1 MTILD
6 YRMPIQMMGK
16 ENAVADRML
25 LPSSS
30 KGDLELHNRRVKNK
44 TSFSI
49 DVTEYAD
56 DPMSLRMI
64 EPKKNNLTPM
74 IKSIESPSDGDAR
87 MTEDVISKS
96 KTVILPPIDS
106 HRIESGSDENVMY
119 IASDPEIS

>member
-1 MTILD
+1 MTVLD
-6 YRMPIQMMGK
+6 YRMPIKMMGK

-30 KGDLELHNRRVKNK
+30 KGDLELHNRRAKNK

-74 IKSIESPSDGDAR
+74 IKTIETPSDAGAR
-87 MTEDVISKS
+87 MTEDNVSKS